1 MRTRHGVLFGLAAL
15 ALIAATA
22 AQTQPLPPF
31 TGCGGINPTKPK
43 IAPTFQTSNGEFT
56 NLGFE
61 CQMWQNFIYVN
72 WPVMP
77 GQRGVPN
84 PNAKFSAPGPTV
96 WESYKTIDQV
106 FLPGAANPGPWDTVT
121 PPSTL
126 AASLSA
132 RVSSGS
138 IRMLKMES
146 KVSRPVLANI
156 ARHGATMDPNVLNS
170 ITQAAGGT
178 LYDPNGNPVYY
189 EVAMDHDEYEYI
201 VQNGLYNA
209 NTQATFAQTTDIV
222 LPSGQTKY
230 GQNGALE
237 VKAAWK
243 ILTPAEIKSR
253 RFHTV
258 QALIP
263 GTSALVPVPVTV
275 GLIGFHMYLPN
286 IGQGVWATFAQID
299 NAPLQS
305 EMFKSKG
312 PFNFYKPPCWPP
324 TCAIV
329 VPYNVENANPGQVVQ
344 IQPDDPSASQ
354 LNPYMQAL
362 IRQYD
367 PKSPWQYYKIV
378 NIQWS
383 ETTTDIGKIPPPSIQ
398 PLPYGKPPNDT
409 VVNAVLETFIQQPN
423 NSCLACHRTATI
435 SSSAQNPPMS
445 AYSFVFGAAQTPPTG
460 Q

>member
-1 MRTRHGVLFGLAAL
+1 MAARHGVLIAFAAL
-15 ALIAATA
+15 ALAAPA
-22 AQTQPLPPF
+22 HSQPLPPF
-31 TGCGGINPTKPK
+31 AGCGGINPTKPT
-43 IAPTFQTSNGEFT
+43 ITPTFQTSNGEFT

-72 WPVMP
+72 WPVLP
-77 GQRGVPN
+77 GQRGMPN
-84 PNAKFSAPGPTV
+84 TKAKFSAPGPTV
-96 WESYKTIDQV
+96 WESYKTVEQV
-106 FLPGAANPGPWDTVT
+106 FLPGAANPGPWDTIK

-138 IRMLKMES
+138 VRLLKMDS

-156 ARHGATMDPNVLNS
+156 ARHGANMDPTILNS

-178 LYDPNGNPVYY
+178 LYDLNGNPVYY
-189 EVAMDHDEYEYI
+189 EVAMSRDEYEYI

-209 NTQATFAQTTDIV
+209 NTQATYAQTTDIV
-222 LPSGQTKY
+222 LPSGQSKY
-230 GQNGALE
+230 GQYGALE

-243 ILTPAEIKSR
+243 ILTPVEVKSG

-263 GTSALVPVPVTV
+263 GTSALAPVTVTV
-275 GLIGFHMYLPN
+275 GLVGFHMYLPN

-344 IQPDDPSASQ
+344 IQPDDPSTAK

-367 PKSPWQYYKIV
+367 QKSPWQYYKIV

-409 VVNAVLETFIQQPN
+409 VLNAVLETFIQQPG

-435 SSSAQNPPMS
+435 SSSAQNPPVS
-445 AYSFVFGAAQTPPTG
+445 AYSFVFGAAQTPPSG

>member
-1 MRTRHGVLFGLAAL
+1 
-15 ALIAATA
+15 
-22 AQTQPLPPF
+22 
-31 TGCGGINPTKPK
+31 
-43 IAPTFQTSNGEFT
+43 
-56 NLGFE
+56 
-61 CQMWQNFIYVN
+61 
-72 WPVMP
+72 
-77 GQRGVPN
+77 
-84 PNAKFSAPGPTV
+84 V
-96 WESYKTIDQV
+96 WESYKTVEQV
-106 FLPGAANPGPWDTVT
+106 FLPGAANPGPWDTIK

-126 AASLSA
+126 AASIAA
-132 RVSSGS
+132 RVSTGS
-138 IRMLKMES
+138 VRVLRMES

-156 ARHGATMDPNVLNS
+156 ARRAATIDPAVLNS

-178 LYDPNGNPVYY
+178 LYDLNGNPVYY
-189 EVAMDHDEYEYI
+189 EVAMNRDEYEYI

-209 NTQATFAQTTDIV
+209 NTQATYAQTTDIV

-230 GQNGALE
+230 GQYGALE

-243 ILTPAEIKSR
+243 ILSPAEIKSG

-258 QALIP
+258 QALVP
-263 GTSALVPVPVTV
+263 GTAALAPVTV
-275 GLIGFHMYLPN
+275 GLVGFHMYLPN

-299 NAPLQS
+299 NAPLRS

-344 IQPDDPSASQ
+344 IQPDDPSAAQ

-367 PKSPWQYYKIV
+367 QKSPWQYYKIV

-383 ETTTDIGKIPPPSIQ
+383 ETTTDIGKIPPPSMQ

-409 VVNAVLETFIQQPN
+409 VLNAVLETFIQQPG
-423 NSCLACHRTATI
+423 NSCLACHRTAGI
-435 SSSAQNPPMS
+435 ASSAQNVPAT
-445 AYSFVFGAAQTPPTG
+445 AYSFVFSAAQTPPSG

>member
-1 MRTRHGVLFGLAAL
+1 
-15 ALIAATA
+15 
-22 AQTQPLPPF
+22 
-31 TGCGGINPTKPK
+31 
-43 IAPTFQTSNGEFT
+43 
-56 NLGFE
+56 
-61 CQMWQNFIYVN
+61 MWQNFIYVN
-72 WPVMP
+72 WPVLA

-84 PNAKFSAPGPTV
+84 AKAKFGASGPTV

-106 FLPGAANPGPWDTVT
+106 FLPGASNPGPWDTVK
-121 PPSTL
+121 PPSTI
-126 AASLSA
+126 AANLSA
-132 RVSSGS
+132 RVASGS

-156 ARHGATMDPNVLNS
+156 ARHGAVIDPNVLNS

-178 LYDPNGNPVYY
+178 LYDLNGNPVYY
-189 EVAMDHDEYEYI
+189 EVAMDRDEYEYI

-209 NTQATFAQTTDIV
+209 NTQITFAQTTDIV

-243 ILTPAEIKSR
+243 ILTAAEIKSG

-263 GTSALVPVPVTV
+263 GTSAVVPVPVTV
-275 GLIGFHMYLPN
+275 GLVGFHMYLPN
-286 IGQGVWATFAQID
+286 IGQGVWATFAQVD

-324 TCAIV
+324 TCQIV

-344 IQPDDPSASQ
+344 IQPDDSSAHQ

-362 IRQYD
+362 IKQYD
-367 PKSPWQYYKIV
+367 PKTPWQYYKIV

-383 ETTTDIGKIPPPSIQ
+383 TTTTDIGKITPPSNQ

-409 VVNAVLETFIQQPN
+409 VLNAVLETFIQQPN
-423 NSCLACHRTATI
+423 NSCLACHRTATVA
-435 SSSAQNPPMS
+435 SSGSSAPNYAS
-445 AYSFVFGAAQTPPTG
+445 AYSFVFSAAQVPPVVPPLPPAPPK
-460 Q
+460 

>member
-1 MRTRHGVLFGLAAL
+1 MNIVMIAFGAL
-15 ALIAATA
+15 AATA
-22 AQTQPLPPF
+22 ALAQPLPPF
-31 TGCGGINPTKPK
+31 GGCGGINPTKPT
-43 IAPTFQTSNGEFT
+43 ITPTFQVSNGEFT

-61 CQMWQNFIYVN
+61 CQMWQNFIYIN
-72 WPVMP
+72 WPALP
-77 GQRGVPN
+77 GQRGMPN
-84 PNAKFSAPGPTV
+84 TKAKFSAPGPTV
-96 WESYKTIDQV
+96 WESYKTVEQV
-106 FLPGAANPGPWDTVT
+106 FLPGAANPGPWDTIK

-126 AASLSA
+126 TASLSA

-138 IRMLKMES
+138 VRLLKMDS
-146 KVSRPVLANI
+146 KVSRPVLANV
-156 ARHGATMDPNVLNS
+156 ARRAASMDPTILNS

-178 LYDPNGNPVYY
+178 LYDLNGNPVYY
-189 EVAMDHDEYEYI
+189 EVAMNRDEYEYI

-209 NTQATFAQTTDIV
+209 NTQATYAQTTDIV
-222 LPSGQTKY
+222 LPSGQSKY
-230 GQNGALE
+230 GQYGALE

-243 ILTPAEIKSR
+243 ILTPAQIKSG

-263 GTSALVPVPVTV
+263 GTSALAPVTV
-275 GLIGFHMYLPN
+275 GLVGFHMYLPN
-286 IGQGVWATFAQID
+286 VGQGVWATFAQID
-299 NAPLQS
+299 NAPLRS

-344 IQPDDPSASQ
+344 IQPDDPSAAQ

-367 PKSPWQYYKIV
+367 QKSPWQYYKIV
-378 NIQWS
+378 NVQWS
-383 ETTTDIGKIPPPSIQ
+383 ETTTDISKIPPPSLQ

-409 VVNAVLETFIQQPN
+409 VLNAVLETFIQQPG

-435 SSSAQNPPMS
+435 VSSAQNAPAT
-445 AYSFVFGAAQTPPTG
+445 AYSFVFSAAQTPPTG